1 MEFAIDQQLVRE
13 QHMDLKKLSIKALL
27 QTQAN
32 IILELKEREVVRT
45 KNNPIGD
52 FTEWL
57 VAQAYG
63 LELANNSKTGYDA
76 IDAAGSKIQIKG
88 RRVTADNPSR
98 QLSAIRKYEEKD
110 FDELIAVIFDEDF
123 EIDLAVRMPHAVIG
137 DYSRFSKH
145 SNAHIL
151 LLKGDILKDA
161 RVQHITHHLQN
172 VDF

>member
-1 MEFAIDQQLVRE
+1 
-13 QHMDLKKLSIKALL
+13 MDLKKLSIKALL

-63 LELANNSKTGYDA
+63 LELANNSRAGYDA
-76 IDAAGSKIQIKG
+76 IDAASSKIQIKG

-151 LLKGDILKDA
+151 MLKGDILKDS
-161 RVQHITHHLQN
+161 RVEHITRHLRN
-172 VDF
+172 VDY

>member
-1 MEFAIDQQLVRE
+1 
-13 QHMDLKKLSIKALL
+13 MDLNQLTIKTLL

-32 IILELKEREVVRT
+32 IIQELKNREVVRT
-45 KNNPIGD
+45 QNNPVGD

-57 VAQAYG
+57 VAKAYD
-63 LELANNSKTGYDA
+63 LELANNSTTGYDA

-123 EIDLAVRMPHAVIG
+123 NIELAVRMPHAVIG

-151 LLKGDILKDA
+151 LLKGEIFKDT
-161 RVQHITHHLQN
+161 RVEHITHHLQN